1 MKRKD
6 DARDI
11 LWFLNKKKPM
21 PAAESET
28 PLAAD
33 CSAVTS
39 RIYVTYVLTA
49 HAQSDVWYV
58 YNTHAN

>member
-21 PAAESET
+21 PAAESDRREG
-28 PLAAD
+28 
-33 CSAVTS
+33 
-39 RIYVTYVLTA
+39 
-49 HAQSDVWYV
+49 
-58 YNTHAN
+58 

>member
-21 PAAESET
+21 PAAESDRSERGMRHPSLQT
-28 PLAAD
+28 VA
-33 CSAVTS
+33 
-39 RIYVTYVLTA
+39 R
-49 HAQSDVWYV
+49 
-58 YNTHAN
+58 

>member
-21 PAAESET
+21 PAAESDKSERGIEKENQVT
-28 PLAAD
+28 LAVSEEQ
-33 CSAVTS
+33 CSS
-39 RIYVTYVLTA
+39 
-49 HAQSDVWYV
+49 QPFPPG
-58 YNTHAN
+58 

>member
-21 PAAESET
+21 PAAESER
-28 PLAAD
+28 
-33 CSAVTS
+33 SERGIEKENQVAVSEEQCVCNLHCVMTLGVFALC
-39 RIYVTYVLTA
+39 VT
-49 HAQSDVWYV
+49 
-58 YNTHAN
+58 

>member
-21 PAAESET
+21 PAAESDRSERGIEKENQV
-28 PLAAD
+28 AVSEEQ
-33 CSAVTS
+33 CSS
-39 RIYVTYVLTA
+39 
-49 HAQSDVWYV
+49 QPFSPG
-58 YNTHAN
+58 

>member
-21 PAAESET
+21 PAAESERGIEKENQV
-28 PLAAD
+28 AVSEEQ
-33 CSAVTS
+33 CSS
-39 RIYVTYVLTA
+39 
-49 HAQSDVWYV
+49 QPFPPG
-58 YNTHAN
+58 

>member
-21 PAAESET
+21 PAAESDRSE
-28 PLAAD
+28 
-33 CSAVTS
+33 
-39 RIYVTYVLTA
+39 RGIEKK
-49 HAQSDVWYV
+49 
-58 YNTHAN
+58 N

>member
-21 PAAESET
+21 PAAESDRSERGIEKENQV
-28 PLAAD
+28 AAR
-33 CSAVTS
+33 SNAAPNRFHQVS
-39 RIYVTYVLTA
+39 KI
-49 HAQSDVWYV
+49 
-58 YNTHAN
+58 

>member
-21 PAAESET
+21 PAAESDRSERGIEKENQVVSQRGAMQLPT
-28 PLAAD
+28 VFHQV
-33 CSAVTS
+33 SK
-39 RIYVTYVLTA
+39 I
-49 HAQSDVWYV
+49 
-58 YNTHAN
+58 

>member
-21 PAAESET
+21 PAAESDRSERGMENQV
-28 PLAAD
+28 AVSEEQ
-33 CSAVTS
+33 CSS
-39 RIYVTYVLTA
+39 
-49 HAQSDVWYV
+49 QPFPPG
-58 YNTHAN
+58 